1 MDSSVYIVIEL
12 QIDKDGNVANL
23 VNAYTNVNEAESKYH
38 SVLASAAVS
47 NVYRHSASILDDRGV
62 TIKSESFRHTV
73 VAESEGE

>member
-12 QIDKDGNVANL
+12 QIDREGNVANL

>member
-12 QIDKDGNVANL
+12 QIDKEGNVANL